1 MGTLFAADRNKSNSG
16 STPRGGAS
24 RRGRGG
30 ATTPG
35 STGRGSHSDRGD
47 NTPVPVSV
55 ISSRVAATLN
65 QDDESR
71 FSGSTDTLEFSTA
84 AAAAAAAASVYTT
97 GDESHTSNDVLPPS
111 IDPELA
117 TLPIILPQEDVVASP
132 LAKEDLPSSIPTS
145 VLSQDL
151 QVKQFVYY
159 FELL

>member
-1 MGTLFAADRNKSNSG
+1 MKKMGTLFAADRNKSNAG
-16 STPRGGAS
+16 AGARGAAS

-30 ATTPG
+30 ATTPAS
-35 STGRGSHSDRGD
+35 STAGRGSQSGGD

-55 ISSRVAATLN
+55 ISARVASALS

-71 FSGSTDTLEFSTA
+71 FSGSTDTLEFSSAA

-97 GDESHTSNDVLPPS
+97 GDESHTSNDVLPPT

-117 TLPIILPQEDVVASP
+117 TLPIVLPHEDVTIP
-132 LAKEDLPSSIPTS
+132 LVKEDLPPSVLTP

-151 QVKQFVYY
+151 QVS
-159 FELL
+159 